1 MTSNSPNTYYIKEL
15 NPDIIAP
22 STYSLTQP
30 DNFWL
35 SKKLLGKP
43 WGGEIL
49 NHSRTSL

>member
-30 DNFWL
+30 EVKQLVVRNNDSCNIIF
-35 SKKLLGKP
+35 
-43 WGGEIL
+43 
-49 NHSRTSL
+49 